1 MTPTTQV
8 VCSCAL
14 TFGAP
19 IAAGLW
25 ELWHLGISKRRL
37 PPGED
42 LPPEPTPLP
51 NPGACPRIQRPLPE
65 CLVPRPLP
73 VKVRELA

>member
-1 MTPTTQV
+1 MNPTTQV
-8 VCSCAL
+8 FCSCAL
-14 TFGAP
+14 TFGVP

-25 ELWHLGISKRRL
+25 ELWHLGKARWHL

-42 LPPEPTPLP
+42 LPSEPPPLP
-51 NPGACPRIQRPLPE
+51 NSAAYQRPLPE

-73 VKVRELA
+73 VEARELA